1 MIKQFCCSRR
11 KPKESATQEHAATT
25 QSAPFQNLWSFV
37 GFSML
42 LAMGT
47 ILSNK
52 YWWFQKFPKQ
62 CPSRKKT
69 TGQSQQTDVFGLKHS
84 PHHRP
89 MEPAEPFEAEIKVST
104 WVTWGMSRDAKKK
117 TFFFYKENDHEPVDS
132 RWFYNRGSLSLPLSN
147 LGSQGRSSK
156 QTSCCTKIHCERIT
170 WIHWM

>member
-1 MIKQFCCSRR
+1 
-11 KPKESATQEHAATT
+11 
-25 QSAPFQNLWSFV
+25 
-37 GFSML
+37 ML

-117 TFFFYKENDHEPVDS
+117 TFFFIRKMIM
-132 RWFYNRGSLSLPLSN
+132 N
-147 LGSQGRSSK
+147 LWTQDDFTIGAVYLCHFR
-156 QTSCCTKIHCERIT
+156 T
-170 WIHWM
+170 